1 MDIRPYSPA
10 DRDACLEIFDSN
22 TPDLLSPNAR
32 PKFMEFLDAPA
43 SSFFIAEHNG
53 EIAGC
58 GGFEIIG
65 VTARLHWGMVRR
77 PWQRQGLGR
86 FLLFYRLR
94 EITRDAAVEIVGL
107 EAPRQ
112 AVPFFTAQGFREVA
126 GTSEYAEMA
135 KRLVVCA

>member
-1 MDIRPYSPA
+1 
-10 DRDACLEIFDSN
+10 
-22 TPDLLSPNAR
+22 
-32 PKFMEFLDAPA
+32 
-43 SSFFIAEHNG
+43 
-53 EIAGC
+53 
-58 GGFEIIG
+58 
-65 VTARLHWGMVRR
+65 MVRR

-94 EITRDAAVEIVGL
+94 EITRDAEVEIVGL

-126 GTSEYAEMA
+126 GASEYAEMA